1 MPSRARSVI
10 YGGGVN
16 LGPAG
21 VALTVSDTYLDEAAE
36 LERLGYSAVW
46 LPGGQIDRLDRLA
59 DLVRAT
65 TTVCVASAIISLD
78 VYPPDAVA
86 SFYAGQEAAAPGRLV
101 AGLGGPQQPRPLAA
115 LNDYL
120 DRLDRAEP
128 PVPAGRRLLA
138 ALGPRKLELARDR
151 SAGAILLLVTPA
163 YIGAAR
169 QILGDQATLV
179 VDQMLVADTDAARA
193 RQAARRPL
201 RFLSGLP
208 GYQASFARMGF
219 TDREVAEV
227 GDRLVDELVV
237 WGDAGTIAAR
247 VAELRRAGADH
258 VMLQVLGDDGQPGPM
273 EVARVLAGR
282 LTG

>member
-1 MPSRARSVI
+1 VAYR
-10 YGGGVN
+10 GGVN

-21 VALTVSDTYLDEAAE
+21 VALSVSDTYLDEAAE

-65 TTVCVASAIISLD
+65 TAVRVASAIISLD
-78 VYPPDAVA
+78 VYPSDAVA
-86 SFYAGQEAAAPGRLV
+86 GLYAGQEAAAPGRLV
-101 AGLGGPQQPRPLAA
+101 VGLGGPQQPRPLAA
-115 LNDYL
+115 LNGYL
-120 DRLDRAEP
+120 DRLDRAQP
-128 PVPAGRRLLA
+128 PVPARRRLLA

-163 YIGAAR
+163 YVGTAR

-179 VDQMLVADTDAARA
+179 VDQMLVADTDVARA
-193 RQAARRPL
+193 RQTARRPL

-219 TDREVAEV
+219 TDREIADV
-227 GDRLVDELVV
+227 GDRLVDELVL

-247 VAELRRAGADH
+247 IGELRRAGADH
-258 VMLQVLGDDGQPGPM
+258 VMLQVLAEDGQPGPM
-273 EVARVLAGR
+273 EVARTLAGR
-282 LTG
+282 ITG